1 MLFRGL
7 SFEKTEDL
15 LGSEAGVGTSGGT
28 YGQAPVGVEAASG
41 RRALR
46 EEDGLCIGQPDGGIA
61 SDRGSGWGAV
71 AAAVAA
77 EGVES
82 AQNQPILNLR
92 Y

>member
-28 YGQAPVGVEAASG
+28 YGQAPAGVEAASG

-46 EEDGLCIGQPDGGIA
+46 EEDGLCIGQPGYHSLAEIF
-61 SDRGSGWGAV
+61 SDRCD
-71 AAAVAA
+71 
-77 EGVES
+77 
-82 AQNQPILNLR
+82 NLLEV
-92 Y
+92 